1 MSEEDLGA
9 ALAASERRTARAEE
23 EARVAR
29 RERVEAVES
38 AARLRQ
44 ALRTFA
50 EAGENSDNDEGE
62 DENDDDVRAEC
73 VSEAPATRSAG
84 GHDDTA
90 RSISTNDDRDDER
103 DVDRDDE
110 RDDDRDDDRAVRSRR
125 SETESLRAKL
135 SAALQSA
142 RRARS
147 DAEAAA
153 ERVAALTR
161 TNDDFRARLDEANAA
176 TALARRQVAE
186 TSASLRREPDPKPAP
201 RLDETESSRDA
212 DEAAATRAAVAAM
225 EATVARLASTLRAR
239 ERELDDTRA
248 AVATL
253 VRERGERERAFRAA
267 RVGGGARRETRAENA
282 RRDET
287 HATVAPAKA
296 RAARTPAR
304 RNRADGPVSR
314 ERVLTRT
321 NDRGYE

>member
-103 DVDRDDE
+103 D
-110 RDDDRDDDRAVRSRR
+110 DDRDDDRAVRSRR

-176 TALARRQVAE
+176 TALARRQVAG
-186 TSASLRREPDPKPAP
+186 TSASLRREPDPKPAQG
-201 RLDETESSRDA
+201 LDETESSRDA

-282 RRDET
+282 RRGET

-314 ERVLTRT
+314 ARVLTGT